1 MVLNGGLVMRKKIE
15 IGMLLVSM
23 FIPLACYAHAGMYD
37 RYLDKMVCVKAVQ
50 NTIFVSQIVIFILI
64 RFNWLKSSKHIRMR
78 LLLLAKKLYMKWWK
92 NVLAAWVLS
101 SFVLTSYLYVF
112 CSALWLIGI
121 IPLFLFWCFYSF
133 VVLRKRMR
141 ERLLS
146 GMKALYFYLIASTGQ
161 IIGLSVYYFAY
172 LLKWY
177 SPYPYY
183 EYTGFL
189 WDFLGYKTYIGDEGG
204 YFLIKGMLEL
214 AICMAIPYFVLV
226 FMKAIKYI
234 IYRAR

>member
-1 MVLNGGLVMRKKIE
+1 MKNKIFGSL
-15 IGMLLVSM
+15 IILFV
-23 FIPLACYAHAGMYD
+23 IPIVCHAHAGMFD
-37 RYLDKMVCVKAVQ
+37 RYLEMVACVKSVQ
-50 NTIFVSQIVIFILI
+50 NTIFVSQIMVYLII
-64 RFNWLKSSKHIRMR
+64 RFTKRNRMR
-78 LLLLAKKLYMKWWK
+78 LLLLAKRLCKNWWI
-92 NVLAAWVLS
+92 NLLAAWALS
-101 SFVLTSYLYVF
+101 SFVLTSYLDVF
-112 CSALWLIGI
+112 CLEAFIVGI
-121 IPLFLFWCFYSF
+121 IFFFLFWCFYLF

-177 SPYPYY
+177 SPYY

-204 YFLIKGMLEL
+204 YILLKGMLVL
-214 AICMAIPYFVLV
+214 AICLAIPYFVLV
-226 FMKAIKYI
+226 VIKTVRFA
-234 IYRAR
+234 IYRKR